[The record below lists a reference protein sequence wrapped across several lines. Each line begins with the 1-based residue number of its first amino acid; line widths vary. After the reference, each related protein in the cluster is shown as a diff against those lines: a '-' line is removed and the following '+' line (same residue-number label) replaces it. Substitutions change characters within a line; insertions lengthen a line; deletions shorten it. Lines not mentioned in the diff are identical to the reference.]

1 MKSIQPVSIWVA
13 GEEKTGNKLSLS
25 IVNDNLATSA
35 TFFWQIIDQTEVPNP
50 ADPSLPPMITNNVLA
65 QGNLVIS
72 GQEYDDWDSDP
83 SINDAAYV
91 WAAGKLNVTL
101 AS

>member
-1 MKSIQPVSIWVA
+1 MKPIQPVSIWVA
-13 GEEKTGNKLSLS
+13 GEEKAGNMLSLS

-35 TFFWQIIDQTEVPNP
+35 TFFFQIIKQTEIVPS
-50 ADPSLPPMITNNVLA
+50 DPNMPPYFNNEVLS

-72 GQEYDDWDSDP
+72 GAEYDEWNDTP
-83 SINDAAYV
+83 TINDAAYV
-91 WAAGKLNVTL
+91 WAASKLNVTL